1 MLHLQDFV
9 NWMNN
14 EVGGEGPLPNL
25 LHGDYGQAMSESLA
39 RHFAENRQK
48 GGVRMSNLGKPATL
62 LALAKLGYVEPEP
75 KGKSRFIF
83 HIGDVFENFLE
94 VMLQAYGIDIV
105 DSQAEVNYMGVVGH
119 LDYII
124 KSPVTGKPVIVE
136 AKTMSQNYSRMFSQK
151 TDDDRGYVTQ
161 LALYSHGMD
170 MDATWICFNKGTSE
184 LFEVET
190 NPGAFMASLH
200 RAQDVLNRLENVK
213 TLEDVLHTSGG
224 YFRPPPPQEEK
235 FQGKLSGKKLL
246 PVTFK
251 LSPFRSVL
259 YKITEGIN
267 GYKRDTI
274 YVDDYADVEH
284 MRRELDFLVET
295 GQLIY
300 NGT

>member
-1 MLHLQDFV
+1 MLHLTDFV
-9 NWMNN
+9 NWINK
-14 EVGGEGPLPNL
+14 EVGGEGPLPEL
-25 LHGDYGQAMSESLA
+25 LNASYGEAMSQSLH
-39 RHFAENRQK
+39 RHFAEDRQK

-83 HIGDVFENFLE
+83 HLGDVFENFLE
-94 VMLQAYGIDIV
+94 VMLQAYGIEIL
-105 DSQAEVNYMGVVGH
+105 DSQQEVNFMGIIGH

-136 AKTMSQNYSRMFSQK
+136 AKTMSQNYSRLFSQK

-161 LALYSHGMD
+161 LALYANGTGL
-170 MDATWICFNKGTSE
+170 DATWICFNKGTSE

-190 NPGAFMASLH
+190 NPGLFVVSLV
-200 RAQDVLNRLENVK
+200 RAQDVLNRLANVN

-235 FQGKLSGKKLL
+235 YKGQLTGKRLL

-251 LSPFRSVL
+251 LSPFKSVL
-259 YKITEGIN
+259 YKITEGMN
-267 GYKRDTI
+267 GYKKDTL

-284 MRRELDFLVET
+284 MRRELDFLVDT

-300 NGT
+300 NG